1 MVLYHLDIAQLER
14 SALLPVCW
22 LKWFRQKDFNAYKE
36 EAQMDRNIGKG
47 VQPRESGGFSVFC
60 AEKIIELSRAIGL
73 LEEWSRLELGHVSR
87 RVTSYATPERVTA
100 VLAGLAC
107 GLRGFAPGNS
117 LLRGNTALQSAL
129 GGRFPD
135 QGTIHRWFQQATA
148 EQAEA
153 WRQHLHQV
161 MKREGRFWQA
171 LFSGNRLVVDLDAQ
185 GLAARGARF
194 EKAAYGY
201 LGEGIDRGYQRFVA
215 YAGQTREVLD
225 EFLRPGNTMLTGE
238 LTELLNGLNEI
249 FAPEDRPRVVIRT
262 DSHGGTFCNLQQ
274 LQAAGYGYLCRL
286 LSQSG
291 IQRMRDTVAMAPP
304 GQFVPNGSR
313 VIEFWDAPEWTISGR
328 RRKQGVVQTRAILFR
343 DRKEGKDDYWTVLV
357 TNLTQETPQE
367 LWAQYHQRSGT
378 IEEYNDQSERA
389 YHLEVLRTGSYDGL
403 NALHALLALCWN
415 LSVWATEDLE
425 LPPTDAPHAERSRW
439 VKAATLDRS
448 QFLQR
453 AALSGLRLYRTSR
466 TAYLEVEDTAF
477 TPESKAWLRWLTQR
491 IQQRLR
497 LAS

>member
-1 MVLYHLDIAQLER
+1 
-14 SALLPVCW
+14 
-22 LKWFRQKDFNAYKE
+22 
-36 EAQMDRNIGKG
+36 MDRNIGKG
-47 VQPRESGGFSVFC
+47 VQPRESGGFSVIC

-73 LEEWSRLELGHVSR
+73 LEEWSRLELGHVSG

-148 EQAEA
+148 EQAQA
-153 WRQHLHQV
+153 LRQHLHQV
-161 MKREGRFWQA
+161 MRRAGRFWQA
-171 LFSGNRLVVDLDAQ
+171 VFSGNRVVVDLDAQ

-194 EKAAYGY
+194 EKAAYGH
-201 LGEGIDRGYQRFVA
+201 LGEGLDRGYQRFVA

-249 FAPEDRPRVVIRT
+249 FAAADRPRVVIRT
-262 DSHGGTFCNLQQ
+262 DAHGGTFHNLQQ

-286 LSQSG
+286 LSRSG
-291 IQRMRDTVAMAPP
+291 VRRMRDTVATTPA
-304 GQFVPNGSR
+304 GHFVPGDSR
-313 VIEFWDAPEWTISGR
+313 VIEYWDAPQWTISGR
-328 RRKQGVVQTRAILFR
+328 RPKQGVVQTRAILFC
-343 DRKEGKDDYWTVLV
+343 DLNEGKRDYWTMLV
-357 TNLTQETPQE
+357 TDMTQETPQE

-389 YHLEVLRTGSYDGL
+389 YHLKVLRTGSYDGL

-425 LPPTDAPHAERSRW
+425 LPPTQAPHAERCRW
-439 VKAATLDRS
+439 VRASNLDRS
-448 QFLQR
+448 QLLER
-453 AALSGLRLYRTSR
+453 AAHSGLRLYRTSR
-466 TAYLEVEDTAF
+466 TACLEVEETAF
-477 TPESKAWLRWLTQR
+477 TPESKAWLKWLKQP
-491 IQQRLR
+491 IQHRLR
-497 LAS
+497 LAG

>member
-1 MVLYHLDIAQLER
+1 
-14 SALLPVCW
+14 

-36 EAQMDRNIGKG
+36 EAHMDRNIGRG
-47 VQPRESGGFSVFC
+47 VRPRESGGFSVIC
-60 AEKIIELSRAIGL
+60 AEKIIELLRAIGL
-73 LEEWSRLELGHVSR
+73 PAEWSRLELGHVSR
-87 RVTSYATPERVTA
+87 RVTAYATPDRITA

-117 LLRGNTALQSAL
+117 LLRGNSAL
-129 GGRFPD
+129 RSAMGGRFPD
-135 QGTIHRWFQQATA
+135 QGTIHRWFQQVTA
-148 EQAEA
+148 EQAQGL
-153 WRQHLHQV
+153 RQHLHQV

-171 LFSGNRLVVDLDAQ
+171 LFSGNRVVVDLDAQ

-194 EKAAYGY
+194 EKAAYGH
-201 LGEGIDRGYQRFVA
+201 LGEGLDRGYQRFVA

-249 FAPEDRPRVVIRT
+249 FAAEDRPRVIIRT
-262 DSHGGTFCNLQQ
+262 DSHGGTFRNLKQ

-286 LSQSG
+286 LSRSG
-291 IQRMRDTVAMAPP
+291 IQRMRDTVTTTPA
-304 GQFVPNGSR
+304 GQFVPGGSR
-313 VIEFWDAPEWTISGR
+313 VVEYWDVPVWTISGR
-328 RRKQGVVQTRAILFR
+328 RAQQGVLQTRAVLFR
-343 DRKEGKDDYWTVLV
+343 DRQEGKKDYWTMLV
-357 TNLTQETPQE
+357 TDLTQETPQE

-389 YHLEVLRTGSYDGL
+389 YHLQVLRTGRYDGL

-425 LPPTDAPHAERSRW
+425 LPPVEAPHAERSRW
-439 VKAATLDRS
+439 VKASTLDRS
-448 QFLQR
+448 LFLLR

-477 TPESKAWLRWLTQR
+477 TPESKAWLQWLTQP
-491 IQQRLR
+491 IQHRLR
-497 LAS
+497 LAG